1 MNNKIEI
8 YLELDALENMY
19 VSVTFCLGLADTFLF
34 VNSF

>member
-8 YLELDALENMY
+8 YLDAVENMY

-34 VNSF
+34 VTSL